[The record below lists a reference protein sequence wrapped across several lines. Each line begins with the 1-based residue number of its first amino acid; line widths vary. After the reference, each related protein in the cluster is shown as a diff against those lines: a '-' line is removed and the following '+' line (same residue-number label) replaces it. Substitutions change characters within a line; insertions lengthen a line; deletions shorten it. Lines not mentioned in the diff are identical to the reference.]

1 MKNVLA
7 LDLAS
12 LSGWAMGEPGG
23 TPTHGTIRFASA
35 GASHEAIFAGAMNWM
50 AKMIAEHQINI
61 VVWEA
66 PLAASFKRGT
76 TTVNVTT
83 VLYGLPAVIG
93 AVAFNKGIHDV
104 YKADTK
110 AVRLHFIGRNL
121 PRAAAKKLV
130 KYQCG
135 KMGWNVRDD
144 NEADAL
150 ATWSYMCSLLEPK
163 LAVLPMPL
171 FGVRT

>member
-1 MKNVLA
+1 MKSVLA

-12 LSGWAMGEPGG
+12 VSGWSFGEPGG
-23 TPTHGTIRFASA
+23 TPDHGTIRFASS
-35 GASHEAIFAGAMNWM
+35 GASHEAVFAGAMNWM
-50 AKMIAEHQINI
+50 RGLLAVRQINI

-76 TTVNVTT
+76 TNINTT
-83 VLYGLPAVIG
+83 TLLYGLPAVIG
-93 AVAFNKGIHDV
+93 AVAYHSGIHDL

-110 AVRLHFIGRNL
+110 AVRLHFIGGNP
-121 PRAAAKKLV
+121 PRDVAKKLT

-135 KMGWNVRDD
+135 KMGWKVSDD

-171 FGVRT
+171 FGAA

>member
-1 MKNVLA
+1 MRNVLA

-12 LSGWAMGEPGG
+12 VSGWACGEPGSV
-23 TPTHGTIRFASA
+23 PEHGIIRFASP
-35 GASHEAIFAGAMNWM
+35 GASHEAVFCGAMNWM
-50 AKMIAEHQINI
+50 LDMVVKRQIGV

-66 PLAASFKRGT
+66 PLAASFKRGKTTLNT
-76 TTVNVTT
+76 TTL
-83 VLYGLPAVIG
+83 LYGLPAVVG
-93 AVAFNKGIHDV
+93 AVAFHSGIHDL

-110 AVRLHFIGRNL
+110 AVRLHFIGGNP
-121 PRAAAKKLV
+121 PRDVAKKLV

-135 KMGWNVRDD
+135 KMGWKVSDD

-171 FGVRT
+171 FGVR

>member
-1 MKNVLA
+1 MRFVLA

-12 LSGWAMGEPGG
+12 VSGWAYGEPGG
-23 TPTHGTIRFASA
+23 VPLHGTIRFASV
-35 GASHEAIFAGAMNWM
+35 GASHEAVFANAVHWM
-50 AKMIAEHQINI
+50 SRMIVDHPIDL
-61 VVWEA
+61 VCWEA

-76 TTVNVTT
+76 TTVNTT
-83 VLYGLPAVIG
+83 TLLYGLPAVIG
-93 AVAFNKGIHDV
+93 AVAYNAGIHDF

-110 AVRLHFIGRNL
+110 AVRLHFIGGNP
-121 PRAAAKKLV
+121 PRTVAKRLT
-130 KYQCG
+130 KYQCV
-135 KMGWNVRDD
+135 KMGWNVQDD

-171 FGVRT
+171 FGVR